1 MEDIWGRAGIS
12 FSYFHSKSQD
22 VVFKDNFK
30 LLKQAIRMVNIIC
43 FIIFVLIQSLI
54 FFLRIID
61 YSLDGSKG
69 GINDILLYIGQ
80 YFLISLIYLIPQA
93 LIILQGKK
101 QKSKPSSFSKTIDKA
116 SKYLLTAWVVILF
129 IQTFIIF
136 IFAY

>member
-1 MEDIWGRAGIS
+1 MS
-12 FSYFHSKSQD
+12 SKK
-22 VVFKDNFK
+22 V
-30 LLKQAIRMVNIIC
+30 LTAINILC
-43 FIIFVLIQSLI
+43 FIIFALIQSLI

-101 QKSKPSSFSKTIDKA
+101 QKA
-116 SKYLLTAWVVILF
+116 SQAVFQKQLTKQAN
-129 IQTFIIF
+129 T
-136 IFAY
+136 Y

>member
-1 MEDIWGRAGIS
+1 MS
-12 FSYFHSKSQD
+12 SKK
-22 VVFKDNFK
+22 V
-30 LLKQAIRMVNIIC
+30 LTAINIIC

-69 GINDILLYIGQ
+69 GINDILLYIGK
-80 YFLISLIYLIPQA
+80 YLLISLIYLIPQA
-93 LIILQGKK
+93 FIIFQGKN
-101 QKSKPSSFSKTIDKA
+101 KPSSFSKTIDKA
-116 SKYLLTAWVVILF
+116 SKYLLTVWVVILF

>member
-1 MEDIWGRAGIS
+1 MNGKKVLSA
-12 FSYFHSKSQD
+12 
-22 VVFKDNFK
+22 
-30 LLKQAIRMVNIIC
+30 ANIIC

-69 GINDILLYIGQ
+69 EINDILLYIGQ
-80 YFLISLIYLIPQA
+80 YLLISLIYLIPQA
-93 LIILQGKK
+93 LIILQGNK
-101 QKSKPSSFSKTIDKA
+101 QKSKPNRFSKTIDKA

>member
-1 MEDIWGRAGIS
+1 MILFKQLREKYS
-12 FSYFHSKSQD
+12 MSSKK
-22 VVFKDNFK
+22 V
-30 LLKQAIRMVNIIC
+30 LTTINIIC

-69 GINDILLYIGQ
+69 EMNDILLYIGQ
-80 YFLISLIYLIPQA
+80 YLLISLIYLIPQA
-93 LIILQGKK
+93 LIILQGNK
-101 QKSKPSSFSKTIDKA
+101 QKSKPNRFSKTIDKA
-116 SKYLLTAWVVILF
+116 SKYLLNVWVVILF

>member
-1 MEDIWGRAGIS
+1 MNGKKVLSA
-12 FSYFHSKSQD
+12 
-22 VVFKDNFK
+22 
-30 LLKQAIRMVNIIC
+30 ANIIC

-69 GINDILLYIGQ
+69 EMNDILLYIGQ
-80 YFLISLIYLIPQA
+80 YLLISLIYLIPQA
-93 LIILQGKK
+93 FIILQGKK
-101 QKSKPSSFSKTIDKA
+101 QKSKPNRFSKTIDKA

-129 IQTFIIF
+129 IQTFIIY